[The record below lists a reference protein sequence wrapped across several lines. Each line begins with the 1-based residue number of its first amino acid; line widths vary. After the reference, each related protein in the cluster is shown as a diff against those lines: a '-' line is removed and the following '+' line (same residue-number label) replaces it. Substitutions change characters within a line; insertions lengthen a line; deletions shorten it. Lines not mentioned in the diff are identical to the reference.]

1 MDTMLHSRI
10 LRAKEGAHQVKGG
23 CSSLVGRE
31 GWNSRLNFDGQG
43 PVPTLVAPGVSDGRV
58 PGAVVAW
65 CFGGEVA
72 VRRIPAPN
80 FKVPR
85 VVLQAR
91 REREA
96 YVMARVASSCHP
108 YLLLATSKKDLPSWR
123 TWKMLACLIVAC
135 FCPLPRRRDWPPPR

>member
-1 MDTMLHSRI
+1 MDTVMHSRI
-10 LRAKEGAHQVKGG
+10 LRAREGAHQVKGG

-43 PVPTLVAPGVSDGRV
+43 PVPTRVAPGVSDGRV

-65 CFGGEVA
+65 CFGGKVA

-85 VVLQAR
+85 VVHYSKHTG
-91 REREA
+91 REA
-96 YVMARVASSCHP
+96 YVMARVASSRHP
-108 YLLLATSKKDLPSWR
+108 YLLLATSKKDLPQLENLENVGLSHCG
-123 TWKMLACLIVAC
+123 LL
-135 FCPLPRRRDWPPPR
+135 LPPSPSP